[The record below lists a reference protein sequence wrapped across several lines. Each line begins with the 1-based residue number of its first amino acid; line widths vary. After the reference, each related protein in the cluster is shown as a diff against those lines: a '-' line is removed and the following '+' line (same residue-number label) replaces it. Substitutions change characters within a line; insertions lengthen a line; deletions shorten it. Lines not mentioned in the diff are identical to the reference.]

1 MKFSTAMTGVCLLL
15 IACPLWA
22 SSVDKSL
29 DYQNVPAELVSSS
42 DDFGDRA
49 ATTSNRRKNKR
60 KGKKGGKPQ
69 GETLRVNGE
78 MRATV
83 SIPEGVF
90 ETAGLG
96 SDAIMFFEDA
106 VQQALEET
114 TEDDLHVR
122 FVFVEDVSDSS
133 KGNKKN
139 KKHKKK
145 RKGGRHLAAETVVP
159 EGNPGEDASGHLRGH
174 RALYKLYSL
183 PGANGYWFNI
193 WAYISLSCRF
203 CETHDYA
210 SESSSSSDEIF
221 YGDDDYYRPSS
232 SSSASLDTEYADD
245 DDFYDFYT
253 RGRNGGH
260 RLLEDASGFSADFQ
274 DRLCEILSEGP
285 IEVFRGA
292 MDCQT
297 LFAWN

>member
-1 MKFSTAMTGVCLLL
+1 MKLSTALTTF
-15 IACPLWA
+15 IATNALMVSATDSSGFQDVPAHLVSK
-22 SSVDKSL
+22 SSVDAQLPSK
-29 DYQNVPAELVSSS
+29 
-42 DDFGDRA
+42 
-49 ATTSNRRKNKR
+49 KKR
-60 KGKKGGKPQ
+60 KGKKGGAKKDDRDEVRRVQ
-69 GETLRVNGE
+69 GQ
-78 MRATV
+78 MRATLHV
-83 SIPEGVF
+83 PTEASDLVDGVVGT
-90 ETAGLG
+90 E
-96 SDAIMFFEDA
+96 AIMFFEDS
-106 VQQALEET
+106 VQQALEDT

-122 FVFVEDVSDSS
+122 FVVVEDISDSS

-159 EGNPGEDASGHLRGH
+159 EGNPVEDASGHLRGH

-232 SSSASLDTEYADD
+232 GSSASLDTEYADD

-274 DRLCEILSEGP
+274 GRLCEILSEGP

-292 MDCQT
+292 KECQT